1 MQPTLTTSRTQ
12 QPSQG
17 AELNELSM
25 PPVGARSA
33 ALDLNTS
40 TLREIATGTSAEE
53 MSYFKFQV
61 ERHQASVNLDSVE
74 TYAQGSMPSPHQLL
88 AQAA

>member
-12 QPSQG
+12 QPSTG
-17 AELNELSM
+17 SELNELSM
-25 PPVGARSA
+25 PPVAARSA

-40 TLREIATGTSAEE
+40 TLREIAKGTSAEE

-74 TYAQGSMPSPHQLL
+74 SYAKGSMPSPHKLL
-88 AQAA
+88 ANAA